1 MVLADLGCVR
11 IRETGEQ
18 QGEYAPIPGGNAMT
32 VSADRSR
39 NEILD
44 AAITAVSN
52 GGFDAATMRGI
63 AKAAGCTTGRVT
75 HYFHSKEE
83 LLIAAL
89 ARLRAAAARLFAD
102 RIKDL
107 SGLAALRELLIAT
120 LPANDEL
127 RAHWRVWIRL
137 WNEGA
142 QQFASQEWDIRA
154 REYEAMVGN
163 LLLDAQ
169 KNGEVPPDLDIVDT
183 TRLLCT
189 MIYGAGMDAT
199 IRPDRY
205 PVEAMERIV
214 DKALLACRPIKCE

>member
-1 MVLADLGCVR
+1 
-11 IRETGEQ
+11 
-18 QGEYAPIPGGNAMT
+18 MT
-32 VSADRSR
+32 MSADRSR
-39 NEILD
+39 DEILD
-44 AAITAVSN
+44 AAITAVGD

-75 HYFHSKEE
+75 HYFHSKDE

-89 ARLRAAAARLFAD
+89 AKLRVSAARLFAS

-107 SGLAALRELLIAT
+107 SGLAALRELLIT
-120 LPANDEL
+120 TIPANDEL
-127 RAHWRVWIRL
+127 RAHWRVWISL

-142 QQFASQEWDIRA
+142 QQFASQEWDLRA
-154 REYEAMVGN
+154 REYEAMVAD

-169 KNGEVPPDLDIVDT
+169 KDGEVPPDLDIGDT
-183 TRLLCT
+183 TRLLCA

-205 PVEAMERIV
+205 PVDVVERIV
-214 DKALLACRPIKCE
+214 AKALLTCRPVKCD